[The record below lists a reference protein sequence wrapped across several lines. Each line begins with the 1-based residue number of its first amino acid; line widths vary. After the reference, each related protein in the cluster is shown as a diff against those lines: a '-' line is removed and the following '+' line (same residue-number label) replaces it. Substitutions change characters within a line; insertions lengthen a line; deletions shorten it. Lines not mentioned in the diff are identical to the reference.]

1 MTVHQSQSAADIY
14 LILFR
19 TLHEFYTAV
28 VHIRHRHDDVF
39 LIVRSLRSIMKVRI
53 TGPCLFFFT
62 RVFQPAN
69 LALHSFHRDRR
80 STAIVHVPL
89 LPCHVILYSIM
100 LKGNTRYCLCGASA
114 VILSL
119 SLSLRES
126 ALEQHLYNVVQ
137 FQQAGC

>member
-1 MTVHQSQSAADIY
+1 MNLYGSSTHQAQARQCLSHCEKFTINYESPNH
-14 LILFR
+14 R
-19 TLHEFYTAV
+19 TLSVLLHPSFPT
-28 VHIRHRHDDVF
+28 
-39 LIVRSLRSIMKVRI
+39 
-53 TGPCLFFFT
+53 
-62 RVFQPAN
+62 FQPAN
-69 LALHSFHRDRR
+69 LASYSFHRDRR

-137 FQQAGC
+137 FQQAGCQV